1 MGRAHSVTVAL
12 TCDGLD
18 GETEVFAPAR
28 WTAQA
33 LVAEARERRVPV
45 TFSVLTERKDGAPE
59 ALRVLEQGCSARR
72 RLRGNRGSAAA
83 PGGLPLS
90 GGGAGGPG
98 DLPVGPEE
106 GVRYR
111 DIVVAARTMEGYGAL
126 LEPVFGRYGIP
137 LFYGRREEILDK
149 PFSPC

>member
-1 MGRAHSVTVAL
+1 M
-12 TCDGLD
+12 
-18 GETEVFAPAR
+18 
-28 WTAQA
+28 
-33 LVAEARERRVPV
+33 PV

-59 ALRVLEQGCSARR
+59 ALRVWNRGCSARR
-72 RLRGNRGSAAA
+72 RAGKPRECGA
-83 PGGLPLS
+83 PGDSPYQEVEQAAQEICRL
-90 GGGAGGPG
+90 
-98 DLPVGPEE
+98 VREE

-149 PFSPC
+149 PVLTLLTAALDTVGDRV